1 MKTLLIAGVA
11 LAALSLAPT
20 IAFAQP
26 VPRGPVL
33 AGGSSSKVVV
43 PWIIIG
49 CAGGIIL
56 SAFHANYR
64 DNRELT
70 QPEAWTCGLLYWLSY
85 PTEKKVIRRA
95 RVG

>member
-1 MKTLLIAGVA
+1 MKRLLLAGAA

-20 IAFAQP
+20 IASAQVRAS
-26 VPRGPVL
+26 VP
-33 AGGSSSKVVV
+33 AAGSSSKIIV
-43 PWIIIG
+43 PWIGIG
-49 CAGGIIL
+49 CAGSIIL

-85 PTEKKVIRRA
+85 PTPKQQMRRA
-95 RVG
+95 RGG

>member
-1 MKTLLIAGVA
+1 MKKLLLAGVV

-20 IAFAQP
+20 TASAQVRAS
-26 VPRGPVL
+26 VP
-33 AGGSSSKVVV
+33 AAGSSSKIIV
-43 PWIIIG
+43 PWIFIG

-85 PTEKKVIRRA
+85 PTPRKEMRVRR
-95 RVG
+95 G

>member
-1 MKTLLIAGVA
+1 MKKFLLAGVA
-11 LAALSLAPT
+11 VAALSLAPT
-20 IAFAQP
+20 GAFAQQQRVP
-26 VPRGPVL
+26 V
-33 AGGSSSKVVV
+33 AAGSSSKVIV

-85 PTEKKVIRRA
+85 PTPRKEIRVR
-95 RVG
+95 RG